1 MYAGGSLIPSA
12 TIVDRRERRL
22 YHHPPNNATKRITQ
36 IKIPTTM
43 PAFAP
48 MLRPRL
54 GADSHMFVG
63 EVVGELEVE
72 EDEVI
77 FVEDEVVF
85 VEDEVVLLE
94 DEVVLV
100 EEAEGLMLKLLLLM
114 KLSKLCTP
122 MK

>member
-1 MYAGGSLIPSA
+1 
-12 TIVDRRERRL
+12 
-22 YHHPPNNATKRITQ
+22 
-36 IKIPTTM
+36 M

-54 GADSHMFVG
+54 GADSRMFVG
-63 EVVGELEVE
+63 EVLGELEVE

-77 FVEDEVVF
+77 FVEDEVV
-85 VEDEVVLLE
+85 LLE

-100 EEAEGLMLKLLLLM
+100 KEAEGLMLKPLLLM